1 MPCEGGEAVMP
12 ANEDRLNNNPALVS
26 TPLLKI
32 LCFSSNAISNH
43 ENRRYFRDF
52 RNPCLSVVCGKRL
65 QILSPAPP

>member
-1 MPCEGGEAVMP
+1 MPCKGGEAVMP

-32 LCFSSNAISNH
+32 LCFSSNAIGNH
-43 ENRRYFRDF
+43 ENHRHFSDF
-52 RNPCLSVVCGKRL
+52 HNPCLSMVCGKRL